1 MRGYRQAFEAARY
14 AATRGPHPQEEAPQD
29 DPTPSCLATA
39 LLLLWAH
46 GGISATAVQHLALQ
60 AVLDGVHHQEVTELA
75 GLGTFGAHKGNIG
88 RDIMRLMELENI
100 KIPKPVSM
108 SVPMRDTRTNKVQET
123 VVHCYEP
130 DLLLQGIAAYD
141 DFELQMRTD
150 LVEGFWESVHEDD
163 PKWMYF
169 AMEFDMPND
178 DLRRTIP
185 LFLHGD
191 KVNYE
196 SDDSTMVWHVGSL
209 LSQGQ
214 SLISGHMLASIPAK
228 ATVSGKDNDTW
239 LPIWQEQIVPG
250 FRRCMQGRCA
260 DGSLIHPAGWK
271 FVIWVLTGD
280 HEHFS
285 NCLGMPHWS
294 SKQFCWEC
302 HADKGGPITGL
313 TFINGTSGCQRRD
326 VTDEIEGRRSQHP
339 VFTLPGVTRHSIA
352 HDALHVLF
360 NKGVLA
366 HVLGSALHSW
376 CWPRIGRQAHRPEA
390 ILANIW
396 QRIKELYT
404 QHAVAGTRL
413 ANLHLKMFVDP
424 NAPFRQPPF
433 LKTKAGET
441 KHLLPIV
448 ACIAHER
455 DDGSPEAGRLC
466 IVLDAMV
473 ALTKLFDEAAV
484 VPSATD
490 SQQAKSYMKTFLTEA
505 QWLRDFA
512 AAQDRKLWHIV
523 PKFHM
528 AEHMVEQFE
537 HLNCSAVWTFKS
549 EDFVGRVAK
558 VAHSVSFGVAAR
570 LLSQKIMAKYR
581 VLLHLLYTRKVN
593 DDCDE

>member
-1 MRGYRQAFEAARY
+1 
-14 AATRGPHPQEEAPQD
+14 
-29 DPTPSCLATA
+29 
-39 LLLLWAH
+39 
-46 GGISATAVQHLALQ
+46 
-60 AVLDGVHHQEVTELA
+60 
-75 GLGTFGAHKGNIG
+75 
-88 RDIMRLMELENI
+88 MRLMDLENT
-100 KIPKPVSM
+100 KIPKPVAM

-169 AMEFDMPND
+169 AMEVDMPND

-239 LPIWQEQIVPG
+239 LPIWQEKIVPG

-294 SKQFCWEC
+294 SKKFCWEC

-326 VTDEIEGRRSQHP
+326 ITDEVEGRMSQHP

-360 NKGVLA
+360 NKVFSHMSLVPRCILGVGPELVGKHIDLKPFWQTSGSESRNCTHSMRWPA
-366 HVLGSALHSW
+366 HG
-376 CWPRIGRQAHRPEA
+376 
-390 ILANIW
+390 W
-396 QRIKELYT
+396 QT
-404 QHAVAGTRL
+404 CT
-413 ANLHLKMFVDP
+413 
-424 NAPFRQPPF
+424 
-433 LKTKAGET
+433 
-441 KHLLPIV
+441 
-448 ACIAHER
+448 
-455 DDGSPEAGRLC
+455 
-466 IVLDAMV
+466 
-473 ALTKLFDEAAV
+473 
-484 VPSATD
+484 
-490 SQQAKSYMKTFLTEA
+490 
-505 QWLRDFA
+505 
-512 AAQDRKLWHIV
+512 
-523 PKFHM
+523 
-528 AEHMVEQFE
+528 
-537 HLNCSAVWTFKS
+537 
-549 EDFVGRVAK
+549 
-558 VAHSVSFGVAAR
+558 
-570 LLSQKIMAKYR
+570 
-581 VLLHLLYTRKVN
+581 
-593 DDCDE
+593 